1 MDSLAILGFGES
13 GWGWQ
18 FVAGLAV
25 TLQVAF
31 LALPFGLALGLGI
44 ALTSRSKNWFPR
56 MVASAYTTV
65 FRGTPEILTLFAIYH
80 GGSQLISA
88 IGRELGLT
96 TGFVLPGVLA
106 GALALGLVF
115 SAYAAEVWRG
125 AIAAVGDGQREAAAA
140 IGLRPRAAFGLVVL
154 PQAFRIAVPGLGNLW
169 LILLKDTALVSII
182 AVADFMRQVNL
193 AVQSTREPFALY
205 LFACLVYVVLTL
217 ISVHVLRRLEDRAA
231 IVGER

>member
-1 MDSLAILGFGES
+1 MDSLAIFGFGDV

-18 FVAGLAV
+18 FVAGLSV
-25 TLQVAF
+25 TLQVAL
-31 LALPFGLALGLGI
+31 LALPLGLSVGLAI
-44 ALTSRSKNWFPR
+44 ALTSQSGNRLVRGF
-56 MVASAYTTV
+56 ASGYTTV

-80 GGSQLISA
+80 GGSQLVST
-88 IGRELGLT
+88 IGRELGFT

-125 AIAAVGDGQREAAAA
+125 AIAAVGDGQKEAALSL
-140 IGLRPRAAFGLVVL
+140 GLRSHTAFRLVVL

-217 ISVHVLRRLEDRAA
+217 ISVKALRRLEHRAA
-231 IVGER
+231 IPAGR

>member
-1 MDSLAILGFGES
+1 MLGFGAS

-18 FVAGLAV
+18 FTAGLMV

-31 LALPFGLALGLGI
+31 LALPLGLTAGLAI
-44 ALTSRSKNWFPR
+44 ALASRSNSSLVK
-56 MVASAYTTV
+56 VLASAYTTM

-88 IGRELGLT
+88 VGREIGMT
-96 TGFVLPGVLA
+96 TGFVLPGIVA

-125 AIAAVGDGQREAAAA
+125 AITAVGKGQREAAIAL
-140 IGLRPRAAFGLVVL
+140 GLRPRTAFGLVVL